1 MARKPR
7 IEFEGALYHVITRGN
22 QRQRVFRGRDD
33 YERYLKILG
42 NYKIQYDYVLYAY
55 VLMGNHVHLLIETK
69 EKPLSKIL
77 QGINQSYTIYFN
89 KRYGMVG
96 HLFQGRYKAI
106 LCEKDAYLLSLVKYI
121 HLNPIR
127 ARVVKSFEE
136 YPWSSYRDYVGRVR
150 KEGIVDTEPVLKMF
164 SEDRGRARRL
174 YRDYM
179 GGGEGVKREA
189 VYSTVGQR
197 VLGGEQ
203 FVKEVLMRMR
213 RAEVW
218 GKKRYEY
225 TLSAIGGAVE
235 EVYGVALRQLR
246 EKSKEEGIVSARKV
260 MSLVA
265 REYGYR
271 GQEIAEY
278 LRRDPAVITRYLKEG
293 KRLEGKVER
302 AHETLRKK
310 QECPHYDPHDPHE

>member
-7 IEFEGALYHVITRGN
+7 IEFEAAFYHVITRGN
-22 QRQRVFRGRDD
+22 QRQRVFNDRDD

-42 NYKIQYDYVLYAY
+42 NYKIQYDYILYAY
-55 VLMGNHVHLLIETK
+55 VLMSNHVHLLIETK
-69 EKPLSKIL
+69 EKPLSRIL

-106 LCEKDAYLLSLVKYI
+106 LCKKNAYLLSLVKYI
-121 HLNPIR
+121 HLNPVR
-127 ARVVKSFEE
+127 ARMVKSLDE
-136 YPWSSYRDYVGRVR
+136 YPWSSPRYYIGRV
-150 KEGIVDTEPVLKMF
+150 KNEWIVDTEQVLKMF

-179 GGGEGVKREA
+179 GEGEGVKRED
-189 VYSTVGQR
+189 VYSTVSQR
-197 VLGGEQ
+197 VLGGEE
-203 FVKEVLMRMR
+203 FVKEVLMKTG

-218 GKKRYEY
+218 GKKRHEY
-225 TLSAIGGAVE
+225 TLLEIGGAVDG
-235 EVYGVALRQLR
+235 VYGVTLRQLR
-246 EKSKEEGIVSARKV
+246 EKSKEEGILFGRKV

-265 REYGYR
+265 REYGYK
-271 GQEIAEY
+271 GQQIAEF

-293 KRLEGKVER
+293 KRLESEIEKV
-302 AHETLRKK
+302 HEALKK
-310 QECPHYDPHDPHE
+310 TKKVNKQV

>member
-7 IEFEGALYHVITRGN
+7 IEFEGAFYHVITRGN
-22 QRQRVFRGRDD
+22 QRQRVFKDRDD

-42 NYKIQYDYVLYAY
+42 NYKIQYNYVLYAY
-55 VLMGNHVHLLIETK
+55 VLMSNHIHLLIETK

-127 ARVVKSFEE
+127 ARVVKNLEE
-136 YPWSSYRDYVGRVR
+136 YPWSSHRCYVGRVR
-150 KEGIVDTEPVLKMF
+150 NEGIVDTEQVLKMF

-174 YRDYM
+174 YREYM
-179 GGGEGVKREA
+179 GQGEGVKRED
-189 VYSTVGQR
+189 VYSTVSQR
-197 VLGGEQ
+197 VLGGEE
-203 FVKEVLMRMR
+203 FVRRVFMKTG

-218 GKKRYEY
+218 GKKRHEY
-225 TLSAIGGAVE
+225 TLLEIGEGME
-235 EVYGVALRQLR
+235 RVYGVTLRQLR
-246 EKSKEEGIVSARKV
+246 EKSKEEGIVSGRKV

-265 REYGYR
+265 KEYGYK

-293 KRLEGKVER
+293 KRLESGVEKV
-302 AHETLRKK
+302 HEALRKTKKVNK
-310 QECPHYDPHDPHE
+310 QV

>member
-7 IEFEGALYHVITRGN
+7 IEFEGAFYHVITRGN
-22 QRQRVFRGRDD
+22 QRQRVFKDRDD

-55 VLMGNHVHLLIETK
+55 VLMSNHIHLLIETK

-127 ARVVKSFEE
+127 AKVVKSFEE
-136 YPWSSYRDYVGRVR
+136 YPWSSHRCYVGGVR
-150 KEGIVDTEPVLKMF
+150 NERIVDTEQVLKMF

-179 GGGEGVKREA
+179 GEGEGVKRED
-189 VYSTVGQR
+189 VYSTVSQR

-203 FVKEVLMRMR
+203 FVKEVLMKTG

-218 GKKRYEY
+218 GKKRHEY
-225 TLSAIGGAVE
+225 TLSEIGGVVE
-235 EVYGVALRQLR
+235 GVYGITLRQLR
-246 EKSKEEGIVSARKV
+246 EKSKDEGIGSGRKV

-265 REYGYR
+265 REYGYK

-278 LRRDPAVITRYLKEG
+278 LRKDPAVITRYLKEG
-293 KRLEGKVER
+293 KRLESEIEKV
-302 AHETLRKK
+302 HEALRKTKKVNK
-310 QECPHYDPHDPHE
+310 QV

>member
-7 IEFEGALYHVITRGN
+7 IEYEGAFYHVITRGN
-22 QRQRVFRGRDD
+22 QRQRVFKDRDD
-33 YERYLKILG
+33 YERYLMILAD
-42 NYKIQYDYVLYAY
+42 YKVRYDYVLYAY
-55 VLMGNHVHLLIETK
+55 VLMSNHVHLLIETK

-121 HLNPIR
+121 HLNPMR
-127 ARVVKSFEE
+127 ARVVKSLEA
-136 YPWSSYRDYVGRVR
+136 YPWSSHRCYVARARD
-150 KEGIVDTEPVLKMF
+150 EGIVDTEPVLKMF

-174 YRDYM
+174 YRNYM
-179 GGGEGVKREA
+179 GEGEGVKREA
-189 VYSTVGQR
+189 VYSTVSQR
-197 VLGGEQ
+197 VLGGER
-203 FVKEVLMRMR
+203 FVKEVLMKTGRG
-213 RAEVW
+213 EVW
-218 GKKRYEY
+218 GKKRHEY
-225 TLSAIGGAVE
+225 TLSEIGGAVE
-235 EVYGVALRQLR
+235 GVYGVTLRQLR
-246 EKSKEEGIVSARKV
+246 EKSKEEGIVSGRKV

-265 REYGYR
+265 REYDYK

-293 KRLEGKVER
+293 ERLEGEVEKV
-302 AHETLRKK
+302 HEALRKTKKVNK
-310 QECPHYDPHDPHE
+310 QV

>member
-1 MARKPR
+1 M
-7 IEFEGALYHVITRGN
+7 N
-22 QRQRVFRGRDD
+22 
-33 YERYLKILG
+33 
-42 NYKIQYDYVLYAY
+42 
-55 VLMGNHVHLLIETK
+55 NHIHLLIETK

-106 LCEKDAYLLSLVKYI
+106 LCEKDAYLLTLVKYI
-121 HLNPIR
+121 HFNPIR
-127 ARVVKSFEE
+127 AGVVKSLEA
-136 YPWSSYRDYVGRVR
+136 YPWSSHQCYVRRVR
-150 KEGIVDTEPVLKMF
+150 DKGIVHTEGVFKMF
-164 SEDRGRARRL
+164 SENRERARRL

-179 GGGEGVKREA
+179 GEGEEVKREA
-189 VYSTVGQR
+189 IYSTVSQR

-203 FVKEVLMRMR
+203 FVKEVLIRTG

-218 GKKRYEY
+218 GRRKHEY
-225 TLSAIGGAVE
+225 TLSEIGGAVE
-235 EVYGVALRQLR
+235 GVYRVTLRQLM
-246 EKSKEEGIVSARKV
+246 EKSKEEGIVSGRKV

-278 LRRDPAVITRYLKEG
+278 LRRDPAVITRYLKERE
-293 KRLEGKVER
+293 RLVGEIGKV
-302 AHETLRKK
+302 HDTLRKTKKVNK
-310 QECPHYDPHDPHE
+310 QV

>member
-7 IEFEGALYHVITRGN
+7 IEFEGAFYHVITRGN
-22 QRQRVFRGRDD
+22 QRQRVFKDRDD

-55 VLMGNHVHLLIETK
+55 VLMSNHIHLLIETK

-127 ARVVKSFEE
+127 ARVVKSFDE
-136 YPWSSYRDYVGRVR
+136 YPWSSHRCYVGRVR
-150 KEGIVDTEPVLKMF
+150 NGGIVDTEQVLKMF

-179 GGGEGVKREA
+179 GEGEGVKRED
-189 VYSTVGQR
+189 VYSTVSQR

-203 FVKEVLMRMR
+203 FVKEVLMKTG

-218 GKKRYEY
+218 GKKRHEY
-225 TLSAIGGAVE
+225 TLLEIGGAVE
-235 EVYGVALRQLR
+235 GVYGVTLRQLR
-246 EKSKEEGIVSARKV
+246 EKSKGRIVSGRKV

-265 REYGYR
+265 REYSYK

-293 KRLEGKVER
+293 KRLEGEVEKV
-302 AHETLRKK
+302 HEALKK
-310 QECPHYDPHDPHE
+310 TKKVNKQV

>member
-22 QRQRVFRGRDD
+22 QRQRVFKDRGD

-42 NYKIQYDYVLYAY
+42 NYKIQYDYILYAY
-55 VLMGNHVHLLIETK
+55 VLMSNHVHLLIETK

-106 LCEKDAYLLSLVKYI
+106 LCERDAYLLSLVKYI

-127 ARVVKSFEE
+127 ARVVKSFDE
-136 YPWSSYRDYVGRVR
+136 YPWTSHRCYVGRVR
-150 KEGIVDTEPVLKMF
+150 DGRIVDTEQVLKMF
-164 SEDRGRARRL
+164 SEDKGRARRL

-179 GGGEGVKREA
+179 RKGEGVKREDLYA
-189 VYSTVGQR
+189 TVSQR

-203 FVKEVLMRMR
+203 FVEEVLMKTG

-218 GKKRYEY
+218 GKKRHEY
-225 TLSAIGGAVE
+225 TLLEIGGAVE
-235 EVYGVALRQLR
+235 GIKGVTLRQLR
-246 EKSKEEGIVSARKV
+246 EKSKEEGIASGRKV

-265 REYGYR
+265 REYGYK

-278 LRRDPAVITRYLKEG
+278 LRRDPAVITRYLKDGE
-293 KRLEGKVER
+293 RLQGEVEKV
-302 AHETLRKK
+302 HEALKK
-310 QECPHYDPHDPHE
+310 TKEVNKQV

>member
-7 IEFEGALYHVITRGN
+7 IEFEGAFYHVITRGN
-22 QRQRVFRGRDD
+22 QRQRVFKDRDD

-42 NYKIQYDYVLYAY
+42 NYKIQYNYILYAY
-55 VLMGNHVHLLIETK
+55 VLMSNHVHLLIETK
-69 EKPLSKIL
+69 EKPLSRIL

-106 LCEKDAYLLSLVKYI
+106 LCEKDAYLLSLMKYI

-127 ARVVKSFEE
+127 ARVVKSLDE
-136 YPWSSYRDYVGRVR
+136 YPWSSHRYYIGRM
-150 KEGIVDTEPVLKMF
+150 KNEWIVDTEQVLKMF
-164 SEDRGRARRL
+164 SEDRGRSRRL

-179 GGGEGVKREA
+179 GEGEEFKRED
-189 VYSTVGQR
+189 VYSTVSQR
-197 VLGGEQ
+197 LLGGEE
-203 FVKEVLMRMR
+203 FVKEVLMKTG

-218 GKKRYEY
+218 GKKRHEY
-225 TLSAIGGAVE
+225 TLLEIGGAVDG
-235 EVYGVALRQLR
+235 VYGVTLRQLR
-246 EKSKEEGIVSARKV
+246 EKSKEEGIAIVRKV

-265 REYGYR
+265 REYGYK
-271 GQEIAEY
+271 GQEIAEF

-293 KRLEGKVER
+293 KRLEAEVEKV
-302 AHETLRKK
+302 HEALKK
-310 QECPHYDPHDPHE
+310 TKKVNKQV

>member
-1 MARKPR
+1 
-7 IEFEGALYHVITRGN
+7 
-22 QRQRVFRGRDD
+22 
-33 YERYLKILG
+33 
-42 NYKIQYDYVLYAY
+42 
-55 VLMGNHVHLLIETK
+55 
-69 EKPLSKIL
+69 
-77 QGINQSYTIYFN
+77 
-89 KRYGMVG
+89 
-96 HLFQGRYKAI
+96 
-106 LCEKDAYLLSLVKYI
+106 
-121 HLNPIR
+121 
-127 ARVVKSFEE
+127 
-136 YPWSSYRDYVGRVR
+136 
-150 KEGIVDTEPVLKMF
+150 
-164 SEDRGRARRL
+164 
-174 YRDYM
+174 
-179 GGGEGVKREA
+179 
-189 VYSTVGQR
+189 VGQR